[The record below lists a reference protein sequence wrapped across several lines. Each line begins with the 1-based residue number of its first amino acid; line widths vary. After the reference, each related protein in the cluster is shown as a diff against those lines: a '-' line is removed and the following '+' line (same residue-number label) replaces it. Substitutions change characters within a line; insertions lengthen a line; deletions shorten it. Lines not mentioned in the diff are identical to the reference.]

1 MNSTGTQLFIAV
13 PAALA
18 GAAGFGLASAVQQR
32 ATKQVRTSRTLDPRL
47 LWDLVRMPTWLLSIG
62 TVLLGLS
69 LQVVALAFGPLV
81 LVQPLLVTSV
91 LFGALFAAWM
101 AHRRLDRVLVLGA
114 LAVAAG
120 LAAFL
125 LLAQPSGH
133 GEGFTG
139 SRVAPLAVL
148 LTVIVLGCLLS
159 AGRFTGEQ
167 RVLAL
172 ALATGVFY
180 GVTAGL
186 IKVVAGQIRQ
196 GGVVE
201 PFEHPT
207 LYIVCA
213 LGPVGFLLS
222 QNTFQQGRFIS
233 PALAVISSADPL
245 VGVAIG
251 VSWLGEEIVATPF
264 ALVGEAVAAV
274 VLIAGIV
281 VLTHRGEHLRRELAQ
296 CETRSG

>member
-1 MNSTGTQLFIAV
+1 MTSTGSQLFIAV

-32 ATKQVRTSRTLDPRL
+32 ATKQVPTTRTLDPRL
-47 LWDLVRMPTWLLSIG
+47 LWQLVRKPIWLLSIG
-62 TVLLGLS
+62 TVIVGLS

-81 LVQPLLVTSV
+81 LVQPLLVTAV
-91 LFGALFAAWM
+91 LFGAVFAAWM

-114 LAVAAG
+114 LAVAVG
-120 LAAFL
+120 LAVFL
-125 LLAQPSGH
+125 LLARPSGQ

-139 SRVAPLAVL
+139 SGVLPLAAVL
-148 LTVIVLGCLLS
+148 VLIVLGCLLA
-159 AGRFTGEQ
+159 AGRFRGEL

-172 ALATGVFY
+172 ALATGVLY

-196 GGVVE
+196 GGIAE
-201 PFEHPT
+201 PFGHPT

-233 PALAVISSADPL
+233 PALAVITAVDPL
-245 VGVAIG
+245 VGIAIG
-251 VSWLGEEIVATPF
+251 VSWLGERVVASPY
-264 ALVGEAVAAV
+264 ALAGEVLAAV
-274 VLIAGIV
+274 LLLIGIW
-281 VLTHRGEHLRRELAQ
+281 VLTRRGEHLRRVAAQ
-296 CETRSG
+296 NSGSG